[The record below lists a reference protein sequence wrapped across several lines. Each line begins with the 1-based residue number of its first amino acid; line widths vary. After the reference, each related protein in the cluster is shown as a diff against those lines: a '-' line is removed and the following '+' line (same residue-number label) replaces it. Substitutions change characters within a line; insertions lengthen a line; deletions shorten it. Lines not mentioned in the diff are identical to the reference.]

1 MRKCGKTVAIC
12 GCFAKESHGVEWK
25 WQEVGSQRP
34 SGVQTLC
41 VDCMTL
47 EEPHH
52 LAVGPS

>member
-1 MRKCGKTVAIC
+1 MRKCGKTAAIC